1 MGLLHNRMVDFALIF
16 PGQGAQYVGMG
27 KDLYQQ
33 FPAAKVIFE
42 KANHI
47 LGLDITKLC
56 FEGPKEELTR
66 TDICQPAILTASI
79 AALRALES
87 VSPFSGQLVPKAALG
102 LSLGEYTAL
111 VAAGSLTFEDAV
123 SLVRKRGQFME
134 EASRQNSGTMASVI
148 GFSLDDA
155 KKVCAETG
163 AEIANLN
170 SPGQIVISGAKEKV
184 AAASNLAKERGARKV
199 IPLDVSGAFHSGLM
213 EPAAQRLK
221 AEIDKI
227 EIKSPKIK
235 VVANVNAGY
244 ESSPE
249 EIKANLVAQ
258 VKSPVLWEDSIKF
271 LAGQGQGPAGAGIK
285 RDIEVGPGKVLAG
298 LLRRIDPQ
306 LECLNVETAADVAAF
321 KEEMGG

>member
-27 KDLYQQ
+27 RDLYQQ

-47 LGLDITKLC
+47 LGFDITKLC

-87 VSPFSGQLVPKAALG
+87 ASPLSGQLVPKAALG

-111 VAAGSLTFEDAV
+111 VAAGSLAFEAAV
-123 SLVRKRGQFME
+123 ALVRKRGQFME
-134 EASRQNSGTMASVI
+134 EASHRNPGTMASVI
-148 GFSLDDA
+148 GLSLEEA
-155 KKVCAETG
+155 KKVCDETG
-163 AEIANLN
+163 VEIANLN

-184 AAASNLAKERGARKV
+184 EVASNLAKERGARKV

-213 EPAAQRLK
+213 EPAAQSLK
-221 AEIDKI
+221 AEIDSI
-227 EIKSPKIK
+227 EIKSPKIR
-235 VVANVNAGY
+235 VVTNVNAGY
-244 ESSPE
+244 ESSPG

-258 VKSPVLWEDSIKF
+258 VKSSVLWEDSIKF
-271 LAGQGQGPAGAGIK
+271 LAGQGIK
-285 RDIEVGPGKVLAG
+285 RYIEVGPGKVLAG
-298 LLRRIDPQ
+298 LLRRIDPA
-306 LECLNVETAADVAAF
+306 LECLNVETAADVAAV
-321 KEEMGG
+321 KEAIGG